1 METLD
6 SRINDRKYF
15 FLQKKQLVI
24 PASRFFDGSYFILG
38 KYVVSGLLGLGM
50 VSNSAYLAASDYI
63 SFLLIDE

>member
-1 METLD
+1 MTEK
-6 SRINDRKYF
+6 I

-38 KYVVSGLLGLGM
+38 KYVVSGLLGLGLGM
-50 VSNSAYLAASDYI
+50 VSISAYLAASDYI